1 MLCVCIHV
9 CVCPW
14 RPVNGSYPLELDL
27 QAVASHSMWELRT
40 KLGSLSEWQLLFA
53 TEPQKWR
60 LGTTF
65 PSSPLLLP
73 SLSLASFLSHKAP
86 VRRGPA
92 WPLTDSSS
100 LPLCF
105 PNTHFTD
112 YIFYQLGNS
121 NRNGFKWQG
130 LEIVTVFLQERV
142 TNFTSASELIKT
154 FWSTIIL
161 DTLSLK
167 LGLLS

>member
-1 MLCVCIHV
+1 MCLHTCVCV
-9 CVCPW
+9 
-14 RPVNGSYPLELDL
+14 PLEDSKWVRSTGAGLTGCCEPLDVSAEN
-27 QAVASHSMWELRT
+27 QTRFSVRVASALRH
-40 KLGSLSEWQLLFA
+40 WA
-53 TEPQKWR
+53 TEVMIGNH
-60 LGTTF
+60 LS
-65 PSSPLLLP
+65 SSPSLPP
-73 SLSLASFLSHKAP
+73 SLSPASFHSHKAP
-86 VRRGPA
+86 VRRRPA

-100 LPLCF
+100 LPLHF
-105 PNTHFTD
+105 PNTRFTD
-112 YIFYQLGNS
+112 YIFYHLGNS